1 MTMKAESTRPEPRQE
16 RSQAI
21 WMGFANRTISPS
33 GMVRIRI
40 RWPRVGGFLLIMGV
54 LAWLGK
60 SVALYY
66 FFKEFRE
73 FEDVRFSEM
82 LAFPLNRATVRINQG
97 NYQIEQ
103 GQLALEREDYRRA
116 LGLLRDGV
124 ARSPSNILGRQ
135 LLAQIYAGWRPEL
148 AVDIMVEGAE
158 FGFTDKNYT
167 QLLCMLLLSRKE
179 DLTLLE
185 LSEALLLQNP
195 PPETRQILEVSRLQA
210 AINRGDFGLV
220 KELFETTNL
229 KSTLD
234 GVLLGTRAYQ
244 RTGRQQTA
252 ANVLVS
258 IIKRFPTAEIDVI
271 YSQLVSIYKE
281 MQEYDKA
288 REAALELVIRNPLE
302 WRQRVVLIDI
312 LSASKM
318 EERRDREINAM
329 LQQHRNDEPA
339 MTALAQLAAE
349 YGDVRAASRLYE
361 IALENGYTL
370 SLFSLTLAEALIND
384 RQFQR
389 AIDLCNE
396 LVREDPAWLLNAESS
411 FNAIRSLA
419 YYNLGNRELGDLYLK
434 NFLDSQQSRPI
445 QFYQAAK
452 SFRKFELN
460 EAALKILQE
469 GYKRDDQDERILLA
483 LVQVEMAVGAQNA
496 LNAHLRR
503 LFELR
508 RPEYTYLEAIH
519 RELQSDRFL
528 FTEGRQ
534 ELLQSLADI
543 LAEKET
549 FTWEIWEKNSSE
561 DASRDEANPT

>member
-1 MTMKAESTRPEPRQE
+1 MNSETTRPESRQE
-16 RSQAI
+16 RTQSV
-21 WMGFANRTISPS
+21 WMGFATRTVSAS
-33 GMVRIRI
+33 GLVRIRI
-40 RWPRVGGFLLIMGV
+40 RWPRVGGFLLGLSL
-54 LAWLGK
+54 LAWIGK
-60 SVALYY
+60 SVAFYY

-73 FEDVRFSEM
+73 FEDVKFVEM
-82 LAFPLNRATVRINQG
+82 VAFPLNRESVRINQG
-97 NYQIEQ
+97 NYQVEQ
-103 GQLALEREDYRRA
+103 GKLALEREDYRRA

-124 ARSPSNILGRQ
+124 ARSPKNIEGRQ

-158 FGFTDKNYT
+158 YGLEDTTYT
-167 QLLCMLLLSRKE
+167 QLLCMLLLNRKE
-179 DLTLLE
+179 DLLLLE
-185 LSEALLLQNP
+185 LTEGLLSMNP
-195 PPETRQILEVSRLQA
+195 ADDVRQLLEVSRLQA
-210 AINRGDFGLV
+210 ALHRGDYHLV
-220 KELFETTNL
+220 RHLFETTNL

-258 IIKRFPTAEIDVI
+258 IIKNFPAAQIDPI

-281 MQEYDKA
+281 MKEYDKA

-302 WRQRVVLIDI
+302 WRQRIILIDI

-318 EERRDREINAM
+318 ETRRDREINAM
-329 LQQHRNDEPA
+329 LQQHRNEEQA
-339 MTALAQLAAE
+339 MTAMAQLAAE

-384 RQFQR
+384 RQFQK

-396 LVREDPAWLLNAESS
+396 LVREDPSWLLNAESS

-419 YYNLGNRELGDLYLK
+419 YYNLGNRELADLYLK

-452 SFRKFELN
+452 SFRKFGLD

-469 GYKRDDQDERILLA
+469 GYKRDDQDERILLS
-483 LVQVEMAVGAQNA
+483 LIEVEMAVGAQNA
-496 LNAHLRR
+496 LTAHLNR

-508 RPEYTYLEAIH
+508 RPEYAPLEAIH
-519 RELQSDRFL
+519 RDLQSDRFL
-528 FTEGRQ
+528 FTKGRQ
-534 ELLQSLADI
+534 DLLDSLAAI
-543 LAEKET
+543 LAERDA
-549 FTWEIWEKNSSE
+549 FTWEIWEQ
-561 DASRDEANPT
+561 SRSQATAAAEAETGA

>member
-1 MTMKAESTRPEPRQE
+1 
-16 RSQAI
+16 
-21 WMGFANRTISPS
+21 
-33 GMVRIRI
+33 
-40 RWPRVGGFLLIMGV
+40 MGV

-258 IIKRFPTAEIDVI
+258 IIKSFPTADIDVI

-496 LNAHLRR
+496 LHAHLRR

-528 FTEGRQ
+528 FTEGRR

>member
-528 FTEGRQ
+528 FTEGRR